1 MITLHARFLIFIPL
15 LILLFIIIYMVRQR
29 SLELKYVLVWLIGD
43 VIMMIVVGFPGVLDW
58 LAVKMG
64 IYSVANMVFLLAFL
78 LAISVC
84 FSLTVALSRLSASV
98 RKMAQIVSMIPDDVK
113 DMVMKDIEVKENGD
127 VSGKGEHK

>member
-58 LAVKMG
+58 LAVRMG

-78 LAISVC
+78 LAISIC

-98 RKMAQIVSMIPDDVK
+98 RKMAQIVSMIPDEVK
-113 DMVMKDIEVKENGD
+113 DMVMKDIQVKENGD

>member
-98 RKMAQIVSMIPDDVK
+98 RKMAQIVSMIPEDVRDAVINQAEK
-113 DMVMKDIEVKENGD
+113 TENQD
-127 VSGKGEHK
+127 KTC

>member
-98 RKMAQIVSMIPDDVK
+98 RKMAQIVSMIPDEVK
-113 DMVMKDIEVKENGD
+113 EMVMKDIQVKENGD
-127 VSGKGEHK
+127 VAGKGEHK

>member
-78 LAISVC
+78 LAISIC
-84 FSLTVALSRLSASV
+84 FSLTVALSRLSESV
-98 RKMAQIVSMIPDDVK
+98 RKMAQIVAMIPDNVREE
-113 DMVMKDIEVKENGD
+113 VMKEVNER
-127 VSGKGEHK
+127 E

>member
-113 DMVMKDIEVKENGD
+113 DMVMKDIQVKENGD

>member
-15 LILLFIIIYMVRQR
+15 LILLCIIIYMVRQR

-58 LAVKMG
+58 LAVRMG

-78 LAISVC
+78 LAISIC

-98 RKMAQIVSMIPDDVK
+98 RKMAQIVSMIPDEVK
-113 DMVMKDIEVKENGD
+113 DMVMKDIQVKENGD
-127 VSGKGEHK
+127 VSGKGEYK

>member
-78 LAISVC
+78 LAISIC
-84 FSLTVALSRLSASV
+84 FSLTVALSRLSESV

-113 DMVMKDIEVKENGD
+113 EEVEKELDN
-127 VSGKGEHK
+127 KK

>member
-15 LILLFIIIYMVRQR
+15 LILLCIIIYMVRQR

-58 LAVKMG
+58 LAVRMG

-78 LAISVC
+78 LAISIC

-98 RKMAQIVSMIPDDVK
+98 RKMAQIVSMIPDEVK
-113 DMVMKDIEVKENGD
+113 DMVMKDIQVKENGD

>member
-84 FSLTVALSRLSASV
+84 FSLTVALSRLSASF
-98 RKMAQIVSMIPDDVK
+98 
-113 DMVMKDIEVKENGD
+113 
-127 VSGKGEHK
+127 

>member
-58 LAVKMG
+58 LAVRMG

-78 LAISVC
+78 LAISIC

-98 RKMAQIVSMIPDDVK
+98 RKMAQIVSMIPD
-113 DMVMKDIEVKENGD
+113 EVKEEVTKELDSKNGNL
-127 VSGKGEHK
+127 K

>member
-15 LILLFIIIYMVRQR
+15 LTLLFIIIYMVRQR

-98 RKMAQIVSMIPDDVK
+98 RKMAQIVSMIPDEVK
-113 DMVMKDIEVKENGD
+113 DMVMKDIQVKENGD

>member
-15 LILLFIIIYMVRQR
+15 LILLLIIIYMVRQR

-78 LAISVC
+78 LAISIC
-84 FSLTVALSRLSASV
+84 FSLTVALSRLSESV

-113 DMVMKDIEVKENGD
+113 EEVIDNMKNNKILK
-127 VSGKGEHK
+127 

>member
-15 LILLFIIIYMVRQR
+15 LILLLVIIYMVRQR

-78 LAISVC
+78 LAISIC
-84 FSLTVALSRLSASV
+84 FSLTVALSRLSADV
-98 RKMAQIVSMIPDDVK
+98 RKMAQIVSMIPEDVK
-113 DMVMKDIEVKENGD
+113 EMIMKDVEVKENGE
-127 VSGKGEHK
+127 VLVKGEHK

>member
-58 LAVKMG
+58 LAVRMG

-78 LAISVC
+78 LAISIC
-84 FSLTVALSRLSASV
+84 FSLTVALSRLSTSV
-98 RKMAQIVSMIPDDVK
+98 RKMAQIVSMIPD
-113 DMVMKDIEVKENGD
+113 EVKEEVTKELDNKNDNLKQNVHNGQ
-127 VSGKGEHK
+127 